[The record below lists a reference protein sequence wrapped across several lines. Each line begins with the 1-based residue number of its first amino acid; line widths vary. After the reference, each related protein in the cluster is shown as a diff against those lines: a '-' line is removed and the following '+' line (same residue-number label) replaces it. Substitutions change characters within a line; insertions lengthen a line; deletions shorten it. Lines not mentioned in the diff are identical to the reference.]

1 MKIMKE
7 DKKFM
12 ENDKNSDIEEFLNK
26 FIDET
31 PKKLTREEKRFIKY
45 SKKFKKRFGRNPY
58 IAEPSGTIKATIKA
72 IKKCLKE
79 NKDILDE
86 LLYNCP
92 YKDKPDIKY

>member
-1 MKIMKE
+1 MGN
-7 DKKFM
+7 DKKT
-12 ENDKNSDIEEFLNK
+12 NIEEFLNN
-26 FIDET
+26 FINET

-45 SKKFKKRFGRNPY
+45 SEKFKKRFGRNPY
-58 IAEPSGTIKATIKA
+58 IAEPSGTKKATIKA

-92 YKDKPDIKY
+92 YKDISDIKY